1 MKYLFHIIIIT
12 ILLLSFSACQRHS
25 DAWAQL
31 NHADSIM
38 ATAPDSALILLNNI
52 NPSQLS
58 GNEEKA
64 RYALL
69 RSIAFDKNYIDTTSF
84 DVLQPAIDY
93 YLKHGTPN
101 EKIRTLYY
109 QGRIYQN
116 RHNDD
121 MAMQSFLNAIQESH
135 IASDSLL
142 IAHLLVAQGTLY
154 FKLYQTDNFISNNL
168 KAANI
173 YKQQNKLRYA
183 IKSYSN
189 ALDGANINNNKL
201 LGDSII
207 SICNQILGEYPSG
220 ISYLYPPLLIHSI
233 KYGNNSDILNI
244 IKISDNINI
253 SDQSKLN
260 IALGYTKTGNSKL
273 ALDILENTN
282 LSTNLLDSLK
292 YALIKSDAF
301 DSIGDY
307 KNALECYQDYIY
319 FLEKYQE
326 NIFFYQVTLFRR

>member
-38 ATAPDSALILLNNI
+38 ASAPDSALILLNNI

-69 RSIAFDKNYIDTTSF
+69 HSIAFDKNYIDTTSF

-116 RHNDD
+116 QHNDD
-121 MAMQSFLNAIQESH
+121 MAMQSFLGATEEAPN
-135 IASDSLL
+135 ASDSLL
-142 IAHLLVAQGTLY
+142 IAKLYVAQSITYTSLY
-154 FKLYQTDNFISNNL
+154 KFAESAKSILQ
-168 KAANI
+168 AADI
-173 YKQQNKLRYA
+173 YASCQNYEHWQEFYLDCYA
-183 IKSYSN
+183 R
-189 ALDGANINNNKL
+189 AIN
-201 LGDSII
+201 
-207 SICNQILGEYPSG
+207 
-220 ISYLYPPLLIHSI
+220 
-233 KYGNNSDILNI
+233 
-244 IKISDNINI
+244 
-253 SDQSKLN
+253 
-260 IALGYTKTGNSKL
+260 
-273 ALDILENTN
+273 
-282 LSTNLLDSLK
+282 
-292 YALIKSDAF
+292 
-301 DSIGDY
+301 
-307 KNALECYQDYIY
+307 DYIIIDNKNSSDSTRW
-319 FLEKYQE
+319 L
-326 NIFFYQVTLFRR
+326 N